1 MCCPEQGPLSLF
13 LRTQKDSKI
22 SKYKTNGLDQA
33 SPIYSYQTKYTGNLA
48 GNFCM
53 EKQTK
58 FSPVGSVKKKR
69 RRGRMDRSK
78 GPMDSLLPRS
88 EPQHYVCVMV
98 FCFLL

>member
-1 MCCPEQGPLSLF
+1 MSCPEQGPLSLF

-33 SPIYSYQTKYTGNLA
+33 SPIYSYQTQYTGNLA

-58 FSPVGSVKKKR
+58 FSPVGSVKKKK
-69 RRGRMDRSK
+69 K
-78 GPMDSLLPRS
+78 GENGSIKRPYGFTAP
-88 EPQHYVCVMV
+88 
-98 FCFLL
+98 